1 MEIVSSS
8 SSSASD
14 NDYDDKPLLCVSE
27 CTRMHLITPKFTK
40 IFWESMLP
48 DCPRVNDCHVAIL
61 STSANDIAPP
71 PPKMEK
77 VMYSISNKPQ

>member
-8 SSSASD
+8 SSLASD

-27 CTRMHLITPKFTK
+27 CTRMHLITPKFPR

-48 DCPRVNDCHVAIL
+48 DRPRVNDCHVAIL
-61 STSANDIAPP
+61 SPLANDIAPLP
-71 PPKMEK
+71 PQDGKGY
-77 VMYSISNKPQ
+77 VLYF